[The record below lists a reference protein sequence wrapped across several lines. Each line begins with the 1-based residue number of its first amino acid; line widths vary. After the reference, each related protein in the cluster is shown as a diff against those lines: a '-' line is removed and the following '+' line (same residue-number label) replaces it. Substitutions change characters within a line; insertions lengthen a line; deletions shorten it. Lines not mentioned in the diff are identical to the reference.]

1 MIRFSSEVVSC
12 KTIRSR
18 MEWRLARRL
27 EDVITDLPGS
37 MRSSYCDG
45 HNRGC
50 KAVLKAYSKGRNARG
65 LMIVNLSSRTMRA
78 VGLSDGISDGEED
91 APHLVSAP
99 FNHPMVMRGV
109 N

>member
-1 MIRFSSEVVSC
+1 MIRFSSEVISC

-18 MEWRLARRL
+18 MEWMLARRL
-27 EDVITDLPGS
+27 EDVSTDLPES
-37 MRSSYCDG
+37 MRSSYCDDYS
-45 HNRGC
+45 RGY

-65 LMIVNLSSRTMRA
+65 LTLSSRTMRA

-99 FNHPMVMRGV
+99 LNHPMVMRGV